1 MRVKICGITREEDAA
16 LALALGA
23 DAVGVVF
30 YPDSARSVTIEQA
43 QAIRDAV
50 FGLGMMVGLF
60 VDPSAAEVEAALEAV
75 PLNLLQFHGK
85 ESPAFCGQFGRPY
98 LKAIPMSA
106 DVNLAR
112 EAERF
117 HTASAL
123 LLDSSHGG
131 QFGGTGSSFDWDWVD
146 RALADRII
154 LAGGLHPDNVAAAVK
169 QVKPAAVDVS
179 SGVERAKGIK
189 DRTSM
194 RAFIEAAKLAASE
207 LTR

>member
-43 QAIRDAV
+43 QAIRGAV
-50 FGLGMMVGLF
+50 SGLGMMVGLF
-60 VDPSAAEVEAALEAV
+60 VDPSAEEVEAVLEAV

-106 DVNLAR
+106 DVNLA
-112 EAERF
+112 
-117 HTASAL
+117 
-123 LLDSSHGG
+123 
-131 QFGGTGSSFDWDWVD
+131 QGS
-146 RALADRII
+146 
-154 LAGGLHPDNVAAAVK
+154 
-169 QVKPAAVDVS
+169 
-179 SGVERAKGIK
+179 
-189 DRTSM
+189 
-194 RAFIEAAKLAASE
+194 
-207 LTR
+207 